1 MNFLV
6 SGSESRPLIT
16 PASVALPAGV
26 VVLTGPSL
34 LTVGSL
40 GALLSAA
47 TSHWRL
53 GRTVVFDMRGCAL
66 ALPSCARAMK
76 VAEQQ
81 PADVAIGPSAVVL
94 PVMPRALRAEFGAW
108 ALGLAALG
116 ITRAL
121 FERDQMPAALEWA
134 ADEAAISRACDRA
147 GRPRPGFRP
156 G

>member
-1 MNFLV
+1 MRSTAV
-6 SGSESRPLIT
+6 S
-16 PASVALPAGV
+16 AALPAGV

-34 LTVGSL
+34 FTVDGPE
-40 GALLSAA
+40 ALLSVAA
-47 TSHWRL
+47 SHWSL
-53 GRTVVFDMRGCAL
+53 GQTVVFDMRGCVL
-66 ALPSCARAMK
+66 ALPVSARAMTA
-76 VAEQQ
+76 AEQR
-81 PADVAIGPSAVVL
+81 PEKVAIGPSAVVL
-94 PVMPRALRAEFGAW
+94 PVMPRALRAEFDAW
-108 ALGLAALG
+108 ALELAKQG

>member
-1 MNFLV
+1 M
-6 SGSESRPLIT
+6 
-16 PASVALPAGV
+16 
-26 VVLTGPSL
+26 TGPSL

-40 GALLSAA
+40 GALLGAA
-47 TSHWRL
+47 EGHWRL
-53 GRTVVFDMRGCAL
+53 GRAVVFDARGCAL
-66 ALPSCARAMK
+66 ALPICARNMPA
-76 VAEQQ
+76 AEQI
-81 PADVAIGPSAVVL
+81 PAGVAIGPSAVVL

-108 ALGLAALG
+108 ALGLAARG

-147 GRPRPGFRP
+147 GRPRPGFRL